1 MQKYTRLKGKKTV
14 PDTVSKYKL
23 FTFSFFDGVL
33 LSRNQLRNIHRKSLF
48 PLQGKLFHQPRSNRG
63 RISGLLPYRCASLF
77 LLFFSFFLSF
87 HFFKSTFPVS
97 FCFKMLLLQQF
108 LLKHCCCRMYSLSMG
123 KVLSLHIKIQ
133 GLPWTLGNQVG
144 FKVHSCVQNT
154 RIVQQNSE
162 RDWAQFHPLCYCL
175 CPAPLLFHRHPTAD
189 W

>member
-1 MQKYTRLKGKKTV
+1 MVFCSVETSWGTFTEKK
-14 PDTVSKYKL
+14 VSFHCKA
-23 FTFSFFDGVL
+23 
-33 LSRNQLRNIHRKSLF
+33 N
-48 PLQGKLFHQPRSNRG
+48 FHQPRSNRG
-63 RISGLLPYRCASLF
+63 RISGLLPCRCASLFLF

-189 W
+189 WWSCLAQGARWALLPHWSWSDKE

>member
-1 MQKYTRLKGKKTV
+1 MCI
-14 PDTVSKYKL
+14 S
-23 FTFSFFDGVL
+23 FSFF
-33 LSRNQLRNIHRKSLF
+33 F
-48 PLQGKLFHQPRSNRG
+48 
-63 RISGLLPYRCASLF
+63 
-77 LLFFSFFLSF
+77 FFSFFLSF
-87 HFFKSTFPVS
+87 LFFKSTFPVL

-108 LLKHCCCRMYSLSMG
+108 LLKYCCCGIYSLSMG

-144 FKVHSCVQNT
+144 FKVHSCIRNT